1 MPSAVSDAWRVASI
15 NSFEQVPVATSI
27 GLLRVSA
34 QSAFRSRPDDL
45 RPTLVAD
52 DGDTVSRFA
61 AIPAPPDS
69 GGILRAAFSVPVDL
83 ATPETVFSLEFE
95 DGFVIALPDPTPG
108 AARINRR
115 VTAAPVAPTN
125 TTAPAAADEPTASTL
140 AAPAEPPAAPESSE
154 PPEGEERRSEL
165 QPKIT
170 ELTEELA
177 ETRRQVA
184 ELRDDSDFGARARDT
199 ILGMLSAAALAGA
212 ELQATRDLGVHL
224 ASVAT
229 VDDGA
234 SAEFERRLAEAEQ
247 RYADAEAEHAETR
260 GRLAE
265 ADAEHAETRGRL
277 DAAEAEH
284 AQTRGR
290 LDEAEQHLGEAT
302 RRADSAARELAAER
316 ERVRSLEDR
325 AVTLES
331 EAREHLDR
339 LTVAERERDEADEA
353 RRQAE
358 AAVEPLMAARVRAE
372 RELAEMQDQVH
383 KMGMERDELS
393 RQAQA
398 FDGVAIKA
406 RERLAEAESEHQKA
420 RGRLNELEVWTGE
433 LERRL
438 ADATTQLSESHAA
451 AQADGA
457 ELRRLREELGHPQP
471 PDPGAREP
479 APTPVQ
485 AAPAR
490 PAGPG
495 GEDAA
500 PGPESA
506 AARAVRAMGH
516 ASRTV
521 SDSQLD
527 DIRSAALSEAR
538 AQAKHDLEDASP
550 SRRS

>member
-1 MPSAVSDAWRVASI
+1 VASI
-15 NSFEQVPVATSI
+15 KSFEQVPVATSI

-34 QSAFRSRPDDL
+34 QSAFRSRLDDL

-69 GGILRAAFSVPVDL
+69 GGILRAAFSVPVDV

-115 VTAAPVAPTN
+115 VAP
-125 TTAPAAADEPTASTL
+125 APAAPDAADADADAGADEPTAATSP
-140 AAPAEPPAAPESSE
+140 APATPDLVAEAPGTPEPSETPEAPD
-154 PPEGEERRSEL
+154 GEERRSEL
-165 QPKIT
+165 QPKIA

-177 ETRRQVA
+177 EARRQVA
-184 ELRDDSDFGARARDT
+184 ELRDAADFGTRARDT
-199 ILGMLSAAALAGA
+199 ILGMLSAAALASA
-212 ELQATRDLGVHL
+212 ELQATRDLAVDA

-234 SAEFERRLAEAEQ
+234 RAELERRLAEAEQ

-260 GRLAE
+260 GRLNDAE
-265 ADAEHAETRGRL
+265 AVHSETRGRL
-277 DAAEAEH
+277 D
-284 AQTRGR
+284 
-290 LDEAEQHLGEAT
+290 DAEQRLGDAN
-302 RRADSAARELAAER
+302 RRADSAAHELAGER

-325 AVTLES
+325 VVALES

-339 LTVAERERDEADEA
+339 VTVAERDRDQADEA
-353 RRQAE
+353 RRKAE
-358 AAVEPLMAARVRAE
+358 DAVEPLMAARARAE

-406 RERLAEAESEHQKA
+406 RERAAEAESEHQKA
-420 RGRLNELEVWTGE
+420 SGRLNELEIWTSE

-438 ADATTQLSESHAA
+438 ADATTQLSEARAA

-457 ELRRLREELGHPQP
+457 ELRRLRDELGHAQP
-471 PDPGAREP
+471 PDPGATEP
-479 APTPVQ
+479 APATPDQ
-485 AAPAR
+485 SS
-490 PAGPG
+490 GPG
-495 GEDAA
+495 GEGAV

-516 ASRTV
+516 ASRTI
-521 SDSQLD
+521 SDSQLE

-538 AQAKHDLEDASP
+538 AQAEHDLEDASP
-550 SRRS
+550 NGRS